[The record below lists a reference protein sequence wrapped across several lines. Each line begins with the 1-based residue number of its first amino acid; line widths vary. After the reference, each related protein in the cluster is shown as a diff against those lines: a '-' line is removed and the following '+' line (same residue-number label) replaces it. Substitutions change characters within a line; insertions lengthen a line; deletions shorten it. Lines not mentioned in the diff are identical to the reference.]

1 MSIATGL
8 RHAPLLIALALGS
21 AAPLRAEDPAAAL
34 ATAETR
40 DFKLTY
46 KTLVPKP
53 AEGSKVIEV
62 WVPVPIETFVQQ
74 VKQLTISAPIPYE
87 VTLDTATGNRVI
99 HLRVE
104 NPQADIAITWDA
116 VVTRAAEVGQEPGTS
131 DPSFLKGD
139 RLAPVDD
146 TARAHAKELK
156 LDDPKLSAAAK
167 ARIIFDYVVS
177 KTEYDKVEPGWGQGD
192 YARVCRVGKGN
203 CSDFAARFIT
213 LARASGLPARWVS
226 AIALSEDHASCEGC
240 GYHCYA
246 HYLDGGRWIPV
257 DPSDSRRAAEKHPDK
272 AAWLF
277 GNAERSNVILS
288 VGRDIT
294 LVPAQ
299 QAGPINFLA
308 GPYVEVDGKPVSID
322 AKNRGYEFK
331 AL

>member
-116 VVTRAAEVGQEPGTS
+116 VVTRADCRQTGRGPRPWGR
-131 DPSFLKGD
+131 GC
-139 RLAPVDD
+139 
-146 TARAHAKELK
+146 ARH
-156 LDDPKLSAAAK
+156 
-167 ARIIFDYVVS
+167 
-177 KTEYDKVEPGWGQGD
+177 
-192 YARVCRVGKGN
+192 
-203 CSDFAARFIT
+203 
-213 LARASGLPARWVS
+213 
-226 AIALSEDHASCEGC
+226 
-240 GYHCYA
+240 
-246 HYLDGGRWIPV
+246 
-257 DPSDSRRAAEKHPDK
+257 SRRSPVRRMCGTAA
-272 AAWLF
+272 
-277 GNAERSNVILS
+277 S
-288 VGRDIT
+288 
-294 LVPAQ
+294 
-299 QAGPINFLA
+299 
-308 GPYVEVDGKPVSID
+308 
-322 AKNRGYEFK
+322 
-331 AL
+331 